1 MTVKMASGTVFGGV
15 LYLFLVAVVLVSSAN
30 SKSSMLSLAINTWP
44 CTNYTEKGKF
54 YAVILILAM
63 QLPSAQPHDTDR
75 AFSLVYNSRSRVV
88 SAQHYFDCRL
98 WDCSGTEKT
107 TKRK

>member
-1 MTVKMASGTVFGGV
+1 MTVKMASDTVSGGV

-44 CTNYTEKGKF
+44 CTNYTEKGQF

-63 QLPSAQPHDTDR
+63 QQPSAQPNDTEP
-75 AFSLVYNSRSRVV
+75 LVYISRSRVV
-88 SAQHYFDCRL
+88 SAQHSFDFRL

-107 TKRK
+107 TKRS